1 MIAYKLFY
9 LMRFFS
15 CILFLSF
22 SVATIAQTPKI
33 QQVFQWSQK
42 NTIIQGVAFNEQGNH
57 VAFVKRQQPDSL
69 PVVSIL
75 PSDKNI
81 KNLLPQPLD
90 TTRRRDPVITQLDLT
105 NGSTTLIDYG
115 WSPAFSPNGSQI
127 VYAHQQ
133 TALQGAKII
142 ASSFRGNDLRLFNTT
157 TGQQLTLLKPERSF
171 LLEPVFID
179 SVTIVYKTG
188 DAVNGPYAAGIS
200 LHKYNL
206 KTKKAELVRGAR
218 IQHRLYDLMGNI
230 VTGGK
235 QFGYVVYSPQ
245 DSTHGLASEY
255 SHLLFKGADTLH
267 DFGVRHFGN
276 LEGKFAVLPD
286 SKIVYLDDNHLS
298 TEDTSY
304 VTSFKLGKVESKK
317 PLNFEFEQAFLSPD
331 GRFILYTNN
340 NLEAFLL
347 RVSDFSSIQLTVDKK
362 NIYSVAWLQNG
373 ARFALV
379 QESAAEPNTDI
390 LKVFSVQ

>member
-1 MIAYKLFY
+1 
-9 LMRFFS
+9 MRFFS
-15 CILFLSF
+15 CILFLSW
-22 SVATIAQTPKI
+22 SIATTAQTPKI

-42 NTIIQGVAFNEQGNH
+42 NTIIQGVAFNEKGDQ
-57 VAFVKRQQPDSL
+57 VVFVKRQRPDSL
-69 PVVSIL
+69 PVVSVL
-75 PSDKNI
+75 PSDKSV
-81 KNLLPQPLD
+81 KNLLSQPLD
-90 TTRRRDPVITQLDLT
+90 TARRRDPVVTQLDLT
-105 NGSTTLIDYG
+105 SGSIILIDYG
-115 WSPAFSPNGSQI
+115 WSPAFSPGGLQI

-133 TALQGAKII
+133 NPLQGAKII
-142 ASSFRGNDLRLFNTT
+142 APSFKGNDLRLFNIATE
-157 TGQQLTLLKPERSF
+157 QQLTLLKPERSF

-179 SVTIVYKTG
+179 SVNIVYKTG

-206 KTKKAELVRGAR
+206 KTKKTELVRGAR
-218 IQHRLYDLMGNI
+218 IQHRLYDLMGNV
-230 VTGGK
+230 VTNGK
-235 QFGYVVYSPQ
+235 EFGYVVYGPQ
-245 DSTHGLASEY
+245 DSAPGLASEY
-255 SHLLFKGADTLH
+255 SHLLFKGDDTLH

-304 VTSFKLGKVESKK
+304 VTSFKMGKVESKK

-331 GRFILYTNN
+331 GRFLLYTNN

-347 RVSDFSSIQLTVDKK
+347 RVNDFSSIQLPVDKK

-379 QESAAEPNTDI
+379 QEAVSESNTDI
-390 LKVFSVQ
+390 LRVFSVQ